1 MSEDNTKLG
10 FSYSVALHLGV
21 TIAAIVSV
29 FVSSLWQKDEIEPP
43 KPFELVEPP
52 PEQPLQENPQPEPAP
67 QITQPKVEDLGPL
80 DLPEPQPEPKAEPKP
95 APKPKP
101 KPKPAPKKVSYA
113 DFIKENPKTNR
124 RTQTRTTT
132 HRNVVAPKI
141 EAVTT
146 ATQKIAS
153 ARTGSQQ
160 SNAALANAKQ
170 AYLQLINFTAK
181 RNWVA
186 PESTA
191 GMTFSARIAFNLSRS
206 GAISNVKII
215 QSSGNADFDKSVV
228 AVFNYITLPPPPEGL
243 GETITLT
250 FETEL

>member
-67 QITQPKVEDLGPL
+67 QITQPKVEDLDPL
-80 DLPEPQPEPKAEPKP
+80 DLPEPQPEPQPTPPKNEPEPQPEPKAEPKP

-113 DFIKENPKTNR
+113 DFIKEIR
-124 RTQTRTTT
+124 EMGES
-132 HRNVVAPKI
+132 HSI
-141 EAVTT
+141 
-146 ATQKIAS
+146 I
-153 ARTGSQQ
+153 
-160 SNAALANAKQ
+160 
-170 AYLQLINFTAK
+170 LIH
-181 RNWVA
+181 V
-186 PESTA
+186 
-191 GMTFSARIAFNLSRS
+191 
-206 GAISNVKII
+206 
-215 QSSGNADFDKSVV
+215 FDLMEE
-228 AVFNYITLPPPPEGL
+228 TLPTGL
-243 GETITLT
+243 LSFTDGTARFSLNTRLKKVQQAFTHAFQQRQKTIQEAAKKAHAFYVPLQTQQDYIHHMIQILNKRGLT
-250 FETEL
+250 HGK